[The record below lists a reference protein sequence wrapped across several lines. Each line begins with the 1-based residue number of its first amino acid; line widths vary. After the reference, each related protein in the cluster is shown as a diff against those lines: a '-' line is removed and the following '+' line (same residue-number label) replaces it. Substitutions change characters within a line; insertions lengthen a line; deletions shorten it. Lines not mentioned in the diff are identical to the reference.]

1 MKYRY
6 IIKMVRIFEYKA
18 LEKYF
23 EEMAKNG
30 WMIDSIKAG
39 YMRFVKCERKS
50 LYFNIGLANNTS
62 IIDPLYVDDK
72 IIDYRDFIKTFDYE
86 FVCSHGAIQVFV
98 SEKETQLYNEPEVD
112 NKVLSK
118 IVFKDELNKSIG
130 QFILMIF
137 LLMINLI
144 DINQYKLANSLWVM
158 LIAFL
163 IIGLLY
169 SIVRIYPYLKFLKTK
184 EINRDLDMYIQKKPI
199 EWFYL
204 LFIPFGVI
212 LIALMGFNSFSIG
225 FIFIILLVLLV
236 FKLPIRPIFKLIICI
251 FMVLSYNSLNITL
264 ILQTSEDAKISED
277 KPVISNQVFNQS
289 KKNEFTNMQSIFMRY
304 QFGELDMGMKEYIN
318 YDYYEV
324 YDTILKDYCWDK
336 VIKEYH
342 INTEIIK
349 KENGIFTSK
358 DLGIKQDQ
366 VSVVKEGNQMIVFIQ
381 KISEEKLQIVS
392 HSLKNKGI

>member
-30 WMIDSIKAG
+30 WMINSIKAG

-72 IIDYRDFIKTFDYE
+72 IIDYRDFIKTFNYE
-86 FVCSHGAIQVFV
+86 FVCSYGAIQVFV

-144 DINQYKLANSLWVM
+144 DINQYKLANSLWIM

-184 EINRDLDMYIQKKPI
+184 EIKRDLDMYIQKKPI

-251 FMVLSYNSLNITL
+251 LMVLSYNSLNITL
-264 ILQTSEDAKISED
+264 ILQTSEDAKISKD

-289 KKNEFTNMQSIFMRY
+289 KKNEFTNMQSVFMRY